1 MGHDQGSTP
10 YLPHGYGEE
19 FPAWHASA
27 LPAGARRGGVQTLR
41 PAVAHHVPQPRLLR
55 HGPQVVR
62 ADQRGHPAGA
72 ASCHASSWP
81 GGSSSSSSGH
91 SCSGDCGCDDG
102 GFSRGVCGPGGGSCG
117 PCGSCGSGGSGG
129 ALPARRAAPAHA
141 PGRKPR
147 TGRLRADRGKSQ
159 RQQPPASSS
168 ARKAGGSGNVKA
180 TAPPRAPRKCQR
192 CLQSG
197 RPVSAAVA
205 SIPKSSACLFAI
217 CLAYAITRS
226 GAAGR
231 CL

>member
-27 LPAGARRGGVQTLR
+27 LPAGARRGGVETLR

-81 GGSSSSSSGH
+81 GGSSSSSGR
-91 SCSGDCGCDDG
+91 SCSGDCG
-102 GFSRGVCGPGGGSCG
+102 
-117 PCGSCGSGGSGG
+117 
-129 ALPARRAAPAHA
+129 AHA

-205 SIPKSSACLFAI
+205 CPGRSSLGI
-217 CLAYAITRS
+217 CKYP
-226 GAAGR
+226 
-231 CL
+231 